1 MKIGK
6 AIGERKHKMEY
17 MLTYV
22 EEQRQNLQCLIQK
35 V

>member
-22 EEQRQNLQCLIQK
+22 EEQR
-35 V
+35 